1 LDYYAHEEEAFS
13 HEVIMMEGM
22 WTCSD
27 KPWVQETAKWMTSP
41 RVKHAPPKNPGTTV
55 NAGYY

>member
-1 LDYYAHEEEAFS
+1 METARLLLDYYAHEEEAFS

-27 KPWVQETAKWMTSP
+27 KP
-41 RVKHAPPKNPGTTV
+41 
-55 NAGYY
+55 